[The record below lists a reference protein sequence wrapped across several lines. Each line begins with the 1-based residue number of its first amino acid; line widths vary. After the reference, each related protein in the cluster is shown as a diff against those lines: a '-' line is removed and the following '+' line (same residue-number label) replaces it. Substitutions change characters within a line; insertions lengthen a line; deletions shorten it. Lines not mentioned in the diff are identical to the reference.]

1 MLSNLWKKFYVP
13 DSDISI
19 IMHTSNA
26 LFLSY
31 VEPWVKKDDD
41 KDFDISMGCNDEAET
56 SELVGTYF
64 IR

>member
-1 MLSNLWKKFYVP
+1 MLSNLCKKFYLP
-13 DSDISI
+13 DNDILI
-19 IMHTSNA
+19 ITHARNT

>member
-1 MLSNLWKKFYVP
+1 
-13 DSDISI
+13 
-19 IMHTSNA
+19 MHTRNA

-31 VEPWVKKDDD
+31 VELWVKKDDD
-41 KDFDISMGCNDEAET
+41 KDFDISMGCNDEAEI